1 MSLTAERVLKYVVRH
16 FKMRPNRLFL
26 GSREKGSKLGF
37 MEKNSENKSTTSA
50 IQKRVEQAHKLFG
63 TCGRSLIE
71 DPSISALLQK
81 LRDCIDHTN
90 HSMLT
95 LGVVAECKNCEEKEG
110 GSCCGSGI
118 ENKYDVVLLLI
129 NLLLGGSLQ
138 NHEPVDNSC
147 FFLGKKGCKLTAR
160 HVLCVNYI
168 CDKLQKKLTMEEL
181 IALQT
186 CAGEELNTLFFLH
199 EAIKKHIRT

>member
-1 MSLTAERVLKYVVRH
+1 MVEQSTGRSTSTAIHK
-16 FKMRPNRLFL
+16 K
-26 GSREKGSKLGF
+26 
-37 MEKNSENKSTTSA
+37 
-50 IQKRVEQAHKLFG
+50 IEQAHNLFA
-63 TCGRSLIE
+63 TCGSSLAE
-71 DPSISALLQK
+71 DPSIGDLLQK
-81 LRDCIDHTN
+81 LRDCIDYTN
-90 HSMLT
+90 QSMLT

-129 NLLLGGSLQ
+129 NLLLGCSLQ
-138 NHEPVDNSC
+138 NHEPLGNSC

-168 CDKLQKKLTMEEL
+168 CDKLQNKLTREEL

-186 CAGEELNTLFFLH
+186 CAGEELDTLFFLN
-199 EAIKKHIRT
+199 EAIKKRLRAKP